1 VTAPVKTPATAAAG
15 AEAIELPAET
25 LAAQAWIKPM
35 PFGTYMVQHAAMPT
49 YQAALQWQNAQPALS
64 AARVVALYRPKQK
77 IAYFAVVSGPFASR
91 ELATEFTKT
100 RGLPAGPWVRS
111 ARSLK
116 DQFTPELANNAGK
129 RQETRP

>member
-1 VTAPVKTPATAAAG
+1 
-15 AEAIELPAET
+15 
-25 LAAQAWIKPM
+25 M

-49 YQAALQWQNAQPALS
+49 YQAALQWQRSQPALS
-64 AARVVALYRPKQK
+64 AARIVALYRANQK
-77 IAYFAVVSGPFASR
+77 MAYFAVVSGPFESR
-91 ELATEFTKT
+91 AIATEFTQT

-116 DQFTPELANNAGK
+116 DQFTPELANAGK